1 MPVTQLSPFRGRV
14 VLRFQT
20 TSGEIFLL
28 RWAHTRIMFRCWIL
42 HLPPLSA
49 LATASSHP
57 CFWPSP
63 ILGLVCFVLASK
75 KERACYNPCG
85 GFCSVGN
92 SQITG
97 GMSYQLIPGGQLIPG
112 FTVGFMTPAR
122 FAMDEPRGGHI
133 HSFTFVTQSKLKRW
147 KCSVRV

>member
-14 VLRFQT
+14 VLRFET

-63 ILGLVCFVLASK
+63 ILGLVCFILASK

-97 GMSYQLIPGGQLIPG
+97 GMSYQLIPCGQLIPG
-112 FTVGFMTPAR
+112 FTVGLHDPCTFRNGWTSGWTYPLFYLCYR
-122 FAMDEPRGGHI
+122 IKIKAM
-133 HSFTFVTQSKLKRW
+133 KM
-147 KCSVRV
+147 